1 MLPETPAG
9 GIVAAEVRMRC
20 SRCPVATALVLALSL
35 VTVVAGAQPTP
46 RTARVGFLGSTAVT
60 PHPFAED
67 LRALGWI
74 EGRNLVVDWRWMEG
88 QVDRAPAFAA
98 ELVRLGP
105 DVIVAVSPPAVHAV
119 QQVTSAIPVVM
130 FAVADPVGMGFVAS
144 LARPGGNITGVSSSV
159 PEGFMGKQLE
169 LIKEAL
175 PKASRVGLMF
185 NAANPLNYAAAFSA
199 QLAMAAQ
206 ALKMELARLEIRTA
220 DDIERAIGTAS
231 RERVE
236 AVFVVGDVLTF
247 RHRKRIHDLATA
259 ARLPT
264 FVPTPEYLEGQGLL
278 AYGPSLRD
286 ATRLAAVYVDKILRG
301 ARPADLPVEQPREY
315 RLVVNLRAA
324 RALGLTMPPALL
336 GRADQVIE

>member
-1 MLPETPAG
+1 
-9 GIVAAEVRMRC
+9 MRIPR
-20 SRCPVATALVLALSL
+20 SIGAHLLVLGVLLATAS
-35 VTVVAGAQPTP
+35 AGAQQPARP
-46 RTARVGFLGSTAVT
+46 ARVGFLGNVAAT
-60 PHPFAED
+60 PNPFAED
-67 LRALGWI
+67 LRALGWA
-74 EGRNLVVDWRWMEG
+74 EGRNLAMEWRWMAG
-88 QVDRAPAFAA
+88 NVDQARGFAA
-98 ELVRLGP
+98 ELVRLTP
-105 DVIVAVSPPAVHAV
+105 DVIVAVSPPAVRAV
-119 QQVTSAIPVVM
+119 QQATSTIPVVM
-130 FAVADPVGMGFVAS
+130 LAVADPVGMGFVAS
-144 LARPGGNITGVSSSV
+144 LARPGGNVTGVSSSV
-159 PEGFMGKQLE
+159 PEGFVGKQLE
-169 LIKEAL
+169 LVKEAL
-175 PKASRVGLMF
+175 PKASRVGLLL
-185 NAANPLNYAAAFSA
+185 NAANPLNYAAAFSG
-199 QLAMAAQ
+199 QLAAAAQ
-206 ALKMELARLEIRTA
+206 ALKLELTRLEIRAA

-231 RERVE
+231 RERVD

-247 RHRKRIHDLATA
+247 QHRKRIHDLAAA